1 MAQSNNNQNQGLA
14 PTTNR
19 SVSIRA
25 DTTPSLALTQP
36 PPLSFEG
43 DLAKNF
49 KTWLRQV
56 ELYMCANECHKK
68 PSDTKAAILL
78 HLLGEEGLDK
88 FETFNLTEPEKS
100 DYEKVLTALKEYCLP
115 KTNETINRHIFFAR
129 NQKQG
134 ENFIYYLSEIKKLAL
149 TCNFGN
155 LRDGLIRD
163 KLINYKTIT
172 RGGYTKSNLIPTN
185 NQKCLSVEA
194 VDTNT
199 LIVSVQHMEKCVA
212 FVRNQT
218 ILQLFAEVNN
228 GMLIKLKKSN
238 KMKRNMKSYWVASIL
253 RTGRYRNR

>member
-36 PPLSFEG
+36 LPLSFEG

-88 FETFNLTEPEKS
+88 FETFNLTEPEKNPKLRERLLLEPDLTLERCIEMCKTTEIATGYLHQLQEEDTQKIDKINKKHFNTNQQPKMFKCRS
-100 DYEKVLTALKEYCLP
+100 CGYEHSHRQCPAYGKMC
-115 KTNETINRHIFFAR
+115 RF
-129 NQKQG
+129 
-134 ENFIYYLSEIKKLAL
+134 
-149 TCNFGN
+149 C
-155 LRDGLIRD
+155 
-163 KLINYKTIT
+163 
-172 RGGYTKSNLIPTN
+172 
-185 NQKCLSVEA
+185 
-194 VDTNT
+194 
-199 LIVSVQHMEKCVA
+199 
-212 FVRNQT
+212 
-218 ILQLFAEVNN
+218 
-228 GMLIKLKKSN
+228 KKSN
-238 KMKRNMKSYWVASIL
+238 DFASVCRSKQWNAHKIKEIQQDEIL
-253 RTGRYRNR
+253 LGSINTQDWTVQE